1 MNIRFHSA
9 YKKAYK
15 KRIFGNQKLD
25 TKTVDRIKLFQQ
37 NPTNPILKD
46 HSLQGEKSY
55 LRAFSI
61 TGDIRIVYLPVSKKE
76 VVFLD
81 IGSHNQVY

>member
-1 MNIRFHSA
+1 MKIKLYRKF
-9 YKKAYK
+9 KKAYK
-15 KRIFGNQKLD
+15 IRIAPHQKLVLQTEERIALFKAD
-25 TKTVDRIKLFQQ
+25 TM
-37 NPTNPILKD
+37 NPILKD
-46 HSLQGEKSY
+46 HGLSGAKRE

-61 TGDIRIVYLPVSKKE
+61 TGDIRIVYRPITTGE